1 MSRFI
6 ELLDRVREH
15 TPRPAGFAA
24 SGRSLDEFALIAQAP
39 PEALAGDPRLADID
53 ADAFLLRLGSVD
65 HPDLPAAAKALGD
78 RIWGVRLPLFTLEQ
92 TRALVEIGCDYV
104 IFDAAGT
111 EAALLT
117 LPDLGIVITVDHRSD
132 EGIIRALSELAVNGL
147 LFRPAIRESPL
158 SFHTLASIQRVCGV
172 IDRPLLLEMPEGVC
186 GTDLEVLR
194 SVETTGLI
202 VEVPPAARAAAVRR
216 CMAELPPR
224 SESRMVRRAMPFS
237 IGDDGL

>member
-24 SGRSLDEFALIAQAP
+24 SARSAGEFALIAQVSP
-39 PEALAGDPRLADID
+39 DALAHDPRLADID
-53 ADAFLLRLGSVD
+53 ADALLLRLGSVD

-117 LPDLGIVITVDHRSD
+117 LQDLGIVITVDHRSD
-132 EGIIRALSELAVNGL
+132 EGIIRALAELAVNGL
-147 LFRPAIRESPL
+147 LFRPPIRESPL
-158 SFHTLASIQRVCGV
+158 SFHTLANIQRVCGV
-172 IDRPLLLEMPEGVC
+172 IDRPMLLELPEGSAAP
-186 GTDLEVLR
+186 TWR
-194 SVETTGLI
+194 SCAASR
-202 VEVPPAARAAAVRR
+202 PPA
-216 CMAELPPR
+216 
-224 SESRMVRRAMPFS
+224 
-237 IGDDGL
+237 